1 MFQVIYIS
9 IRNCEKKDQTAM
21 VNNSTNIN
29 KTNNLYIEHKKY
41 HDKLYIIMKR
51 KYKDKNFI
59 DQ

>member
-9 IRNCEKKDQTAM
+9 IRNCEKKDQTVM

-29 KTNNLYIEHKKY
+29 KTNNLYIEPKKY
-41 HDKLYIIMKR
+41 HDKLYIIMKI
-51 KYKDKNFI
+51 KYKNKNFI

>member
-1 MFQVIYIS
+1 
-9 IRNCEKKDQTAM
+9 M
-21 VNNSTNIN
+21 VNNSININ